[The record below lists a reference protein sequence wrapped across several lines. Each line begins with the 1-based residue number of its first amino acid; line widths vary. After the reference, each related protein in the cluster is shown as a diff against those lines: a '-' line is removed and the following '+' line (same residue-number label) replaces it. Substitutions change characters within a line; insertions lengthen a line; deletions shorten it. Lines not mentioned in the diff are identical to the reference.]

1 MFNPERLS
9 LARKRR
15 KYSKKLLAQ
24 AIDVTPITITRLE
37 KGDNDPEKETLE
49 KLSKALNFPVQF
61 FMDDDIEGINCES
74 VSFRSFSR
82 LTARDKDSSLSCGE
96 LGLIFSDWVAVRFNL
111 PNSDIPDLSA
121 DYTPDSAAMALR
133 EYWGLGQRPI
143 NDIVKLL
150 ESKGVRVFSLRED
163 IKTVDAFSFWRKK
176 TPYIFLNSFK
186 TIERSRFDAAHE
198 LGHLVMHVG
207 GRLVHGK
214 EIEREADYFA
224 SCFLMPEGDV
234 RSNIIRTPTLHSL
247 VSKKTRWKVSLSA
260 LCYRLHKL
268 NILSDWQYR
277 NFCIEINLQ
286 FKKTEPNSVGTI
298 SSTLWEMVF
307 KELWNKKITKLTISQ
322 ELSIPLQDLES
333 LVAFRDMEPNKK
345 HTTKTKGLS
354 VVK

>member
-15 KYSKKLLAQ
+15 KYSKKSLAE
-24 AIDVTPITITRLE
+24 AINATPLTITRLE
-37 KGDNDPEKETLE
+37 KGENTPEKETLE
-49 KLSKALNFPVQF
+49 KLAKELDFPVQF
-61 FMDDDIEGINCES
+61 FMKDDIEGINCES
-74 VSFRSFSR
+74 VSFRSLSK
-82 LTARDKDSSLSCGE
+82 LTTRDKDSSLACGE
-96 LGLIFSDWVAVRFNL
+96 IGLIFSDWVAGRFNL
-111 PNSDIPDLSA
+111 PSSDIPDLSA
-121 DYTPDSAAMALR
+121 DYTPDSAALALR
-133 EYWGLGQRPI
+133 QYWGLGQRPI

-150 ESKGVRVFSLRED
+150 ESKGVRIFSLRED
-163 IKTVDAFSFWRKK
+163 IKTVDAFSFWRQK

-207 GRLVHGK
+207 GRLVPGK
-214 EIEREADYFA
+214 AIEKEADYFA

-234 RSNIIRTPTLHSL
+234 RSNIIRNPTLSL
-247 VSKKTRWKVSLSA
+247 LISKKIRWKTSLSS

-268 NILSDWQYR
+268 NILTDWQYR

-298 SSTLWEMVF
+298 SSTLWDMVF
-307 KELWNKKITKLTISQ
+307 KELWSNKITKLTISK

-333 LVAFRDMEPNKK
+333 LVVFRDIQRDKK
-345 HTTKTKGLS
+345 DTTETKVLS